1 MGVIYKMSILQQ
13 QQENELTWEFENVI
27 PIYRNGEIVKYST
40 SLSAGQL
47 SELYSNLDI
56 LEYNP
61 NVQRGMKITAKG
73 EMPISQTAKI
83 NQIKYT
89 MQTGTLHGSMITL
102 CVPKID
108 DEENIKY
115 DENEQKLNG
124 TGKIWI
130 LDGYHRIFACMKATK
145 EYLKNRK
152 KEGIFDPYS
161 YNFPVVIEHMIE
173 DNAKQLFSE
182 YANTILKISRSRSD
196 FLDIASYSNLISRK
210 IMNEAF
216 EGRVECV
223 TSTLKGKTNN
233 NVTTFST
240 LNSAINDSGYKPL
253 TKGEAIK
260 YADFLVNCFLE
271 LVEMYPKYLGN
282 VPVDIRQSLRKKDL
296 ILEPIMFYGYIS
308 AFTKMYEKQIP
319 NWKELIHKLD
329 EDIQMDGFY
338 GKIIEK
344 DAKVW
349 EQIFR
354 IKNGEK
360 LIINNSSTRKYVSRE
375 LMKFLLGEEVKGE

>member
-1 MGVIYKMSILQQ
+1 MNIPQKQG
-13 QQENELTWEFENVI
+13 NELTWSFDDVI

-47 SELYSNLDI
+47 SELYSNLEI

-61 NVQRGMKITAKG
+61 NVQRGMKTTAKG
-73 EMPISQTAKI
+73 EMPIAQVSKI
-83 NQIKYT
+83 SQIKYA

-108 DEENIKY
+108 DENNLEYN
-115 DENEQKLNG
+115 ENEQKLYG

-130 LDGYHRIFACMKATK
+130 LDGYHRIFACVKATK
-145 EYLKNRK
+145 EYIRNNK

-161 YNFPVVIEHMIE
+161 YNFPVIFENLSE
-173 DNAKQLFSE
+173 DSAKQLFSE
-182 YANTILKISRSRSD
+182 YANTILRISRSRSD
-196 FLDIASYSNLISRK
+196 YLDIASYSNLISRK

-223 TSTLKGKTNN
+223 TSSLKGKNN
-233 NVTTFST
+233 NHITTFST

-271 LVEMYPKYLGN
+271 LMEIFPKHLGN

-296 ILEPIMFYGYIS
+296 ILEPLFFYGYIS

-319 NWKELIHKLD
+319 NWKELIHKLN

-360 LIINNSSTRKYVSRE
+360 LIINNSSTRKYVSKE
-375 LMKFLLGEEVKGE
+375 LTKFFLGEEVKSE